1 MKIEQAVEK
10 VMRNQRKTGWRAAR
24 NAPSAPRTNAASA
37 PRTNA
42 PSAPRTIEG
51 AEGKWMPPSYS
62 ESQRRTLDPR
72 ILQANRCVCYLADAP
87 ELDFYKVLRTQLIQ
101 NTQARGWNTIMITST
116 RPGEGKTVTAINLA
130 MTFAK
135 AYNQTVLLMDCDL
148 RQQKVYRYLG
158 MASEMGIIDHL
169 MNGCPLKDMIIWPG
183 IDKMTVISGGRTV
196 NESAELLGSPKMK
209 ALIGEMKSRYA
220 DRYILLDAPPVLSGA
235 DALTLSEVAD
245 GIVMVVE
252 SGKTPVKEIQEAL
265 ALLPDEKFLGFVL
278 NKHASANKGYYNYY
292 ALASND

>member
-10 VMRNQRKTGWRAAR
+10 AMRSQPKTGWRSAR
-24 NAPSAPRTNAASA
+24 NEPSAPR
-37 PRTNA
+37 P
-42 PSAPRTIEG
+42 IES
-51 AEGKWMPPSYS
+51 AEGNWMPPTYS
-62 ESQRRTLDPR
+62 QSQKRALDPR
-72 ILQANRCVCYLADAP
+72 ILQANRCVCYLEDAP

-101 NTQARGWNTIMITST
+101 RTQTRGWNTIMITST

-135 AYNQTVLLMDCDL
+135 AYSQTVLLMDCDL

-158 MASEMGIIDHL
+158 MASEIGIIDHL

-196 NESAELLGSPKMK
+196 NESSELLGSPKMK
-209 ALIGEMKSRYA
+209 TLIAEMKSRYA
-220 DRYILLDAPPVLSGA
+220 DRYILLDAPPILSGA
-235 DALTLSEVAD
+235 DALTISELAD

-252 SGKTPVKEIQEAL
+252 SGQTPVKEIQEAL
-265 ALLPDEKFLGFVL
+265 ALLPNEKFLGFVL
-278 NKHASANKGYYNYY
+278 NKHTSEKKGYYNYY
-292 ALASND
+292 AMAAND